1 MTSRENLFSKAIH
14 ITQTWGP
21 RCNLTLYIT
30 DEPPKR
36 PFPGRVI
43 SLPVQTG
50 REGLWGK
57 TRAAF
62 AFIFEHYR
70 ERFDWFLKADDDTYV
85 IVDNVRYFLATKD
98 TNEPSYFGNMFHI
111 PKSEIKFDYMSGGA
125 GYVINKEALRM
136 FMSVM
141 YTESLCPFHGVAME
155 YPEDVMVGYCLKK
168 AGVTARSSLD
178 SMGRARFLPLR
189 FIDHINGVTMAD
201 WFRLFSREAY
211 SLVSCTLYSVHR
223 VSWTDKDKLMERISM
238 ERDCL

>member
-1 MTSRENLFSKAIH
+1 MQFDPLYNRRTTKTPISRQGDKSSSRNRK
-14 ITQTWGP
+14 
-21 RCNLTLYIT
+21 
-30 DEPPKR
+30 
-36 PFPGRVI
+36 
-43 SLPVQTG
+43 
-50 REGLWGK
+50 EGLWGK

-141 YTESLCPFHGVAME
+141 YTESLCPFDGVAME

-189 FIDHINGVTMAD
+189 FIDHINGVTVAD

-211 SLVSCTLYSVHR
+211 SLVSLHYILYIGSLGLI
-223 VSWTDKDKLMERISM
+223 KDKLMERISM